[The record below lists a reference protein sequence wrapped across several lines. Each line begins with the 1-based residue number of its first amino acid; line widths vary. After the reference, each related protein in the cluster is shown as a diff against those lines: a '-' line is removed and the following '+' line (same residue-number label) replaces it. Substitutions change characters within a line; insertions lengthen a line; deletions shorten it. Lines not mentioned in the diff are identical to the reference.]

1 MAFAQDGA
9 TRINF
14 KFQDRDKNTATLTC
28 YAPDAVVQADIVT
41 WATTVGGPTLQAVSD
56 ATIVTISVVQD
67 FSDAAAAQAVE
78 GSDVERKGQFVFPV
92 AGSKPSIFSIPSFL
106 NTKVIDGS
114 NIINTADS
122 AVIAVLAMFE
132 DTGLFDTVGL
142 GNYRGEALLTHEKA
156 PIKVHR
162 KSDKG

>member
-1 MAFAQDGA
+1 MAFAQEGA

-28 YAPDAVVQADIVT
+28 YAPDAVLQEDVVT

-56 ATIVTISVVQD
+56 ATIVTISIVQD

-78 GSDVERKGQFVFPV
+78 GSDVERKMRVTFPV
-92 AGSKPSIFSIPSFL
+92 AGSKPSVFSIPSVL

-142 GNYRGEALLTHEKA
+142 GNYRGEPLLTHEVA
-156 PIKVHR
+156 PVKVHR